1 MLSFFTPSLYSRVFM
16 IVLYALIIAVAGQI
30 TSTLIIG
37 SCNYVAANVTTH
49 HFCTIELMSFSVVGN
64 SLVMLA
70 VTCQAE
76 MRTPR

>member
-1 MLSFFTPSLYSRVFM
+1 M

-30 TSTLIIG
+30 TSTLMIG
-37 SCNYVAANVTTH
+37 SCNYFNTANVTTH
-49 HFCTIELMSFSVVGN
+49 HFRTIELMSFSVVGN